1 MNEHGHLEIGGCD
14 SVALAHEFGTPLY
27 VMDEAAIRDNC
38 KRYRAVFESRYP
50 KNDISFA
57 SKAFLNMAICKVV
70 EQEGL
75 SLDVASAGELYTA
88 IRAEFPAERILL
100 HGNNK
105 SDEELRMGLRYGVG
119 RIVVDN
125 FQELRHLS
133 TLAKE
138 LGKTQKILLRVTPGI
153 DPHTHRRIK
162 VGQEDTKF
170 GLSVA
175 NGDAL
180 EAITEAL
187 GMKPQVEITGIHC
200 HIGSQL
206 LDAHTHEQAID
217 IMVTFMRKIID
228 ATGWTPEDLDIG
240 GGLGI
245 RYVEAHNPPSY
256 DEFAAQLDRRPA
268 QVA

>member
-1 MNEHGHLEIGGCD
+1 MHGGLFFNLARSNTGKMLLGTQRVNEHGHLEIGGCD
-14 SVALAHEFGTPLY
+14 TVKLAHEFGTPLY
-27 VMDEAAIRDNC
+27 VMDEAAMRDNC
-38 KRYRAVFESRYP
+38 KRYKAAFEARYP
-50 KNDISFA
+50 KNDVSFA

-88 IRAEFPAERILL
+88 IKANFPAERILL
-100 HGNNK
+100 HGYNK
-105 SDEELRMGLRYGVG
+105 SDEELRMGLDYGFC

-125 FQELRHLS
+125 FQELLHQ
-133 TLAKE
+133 TKQTKQKN
-138 LGKTQKILLRVTPGI
+138 KTQKILLRVTPGI
-153 DPHTHRRIK
+153 DPHTHRRIS

-187 GMKPQVEITGIHC
+187 GMKPQNEITGIHC

-206 LDAHTHEQAID
+206 LDAHTHEQA
-217 IMVTFMRKIID
+217 
-228 ATGWTPEDLDIG
+228 
-240 GGLGI
+240 LGI
-245 RYVEAHNPPSY
+245 KV
-256 DEFAAQLDRRPA
+256 
-268 QVA
+268 